1 MKLTNV
7 ATVIVVSVFVVL
19 SAVGCAT
26 KEKQEIAALMG
37 ENAELLNQK
46 NDLQRQL
53 SAADARLQSVMNQL
67 DGRQAELAAAQ
78 ARALD
83 LEATHRQAPTIPQ
96 GWERGLV
103 SDKVT
108 VGTDVLFAS
117 GKATLT
123 SQGHRTLDRILND
136 LKRTYP
142 GLPVRVYGH
151 TDADPIRKTKKL
163 WQDNLDL
170 SANRAMAVTRYLISK
185 GIAAKR
191 VETIGMGEH
200 HPVAGNKTKADKSK
214 NRRVEIVV
222 LKTD

>member
-1 MKLTNV
+1 MKLTNM
-7 ATVIVVSVFVVL
+7 ATIIVVSVFVVL
-19 SAVGCAT
+19 SAVGCCT
-26 KEKQEIAALMG
+26 KEQQEIAALMN
-37 ENAELLNQK
+37 ENEEMLNQK

-67 DGRQAELAAAQ
+67 DGQQAELAAAQ
-78 ARALD
+78 ARARD
-83 LEATHRQAPTIPQ
+83 LEASQGQAPAIPQ

-108 VGTDVLFAS
+108 VGTDILFAS

-123 SQGHRTLDRILND
+123 SQGRRTLDGIVND
-136 LKRTYP
+136 LKKTYA

-151 TDADPIRKTKKL
+151 TDSDPIRKTKTL

-191 VETIGMGEH
+191 VETISMGEH
-200 HPVAGNKTKADKSK
+200 HPVAGNKTKANKSK